1 MSKGSVQGLR
11 MGTNL
16 EYMLDPIFL
25 FVYMCASMFGL
36 QMRYDVEFS
45 TCVVISELKK
55 KDLDFGFKDYLK
67 WQILTFANLIAISVF
82 HLLDYKILK
91 LECP

>member
-1 MSKGSVQGLR
+1 

-55 KDLDFGFKDYLK
+55 KI
-67 WQILTFANLIAISVF
+67 WILG
-82 HLLDYKILK
+82 
-91 LECP
+91 